1 MPGIVSKDNRKT
13 DTGYCTF
20 SHYCSSNFNVH
31 TIVFICA
38 MSLALPAAEA
48 ERVNPGPVSSDSS
61 SATGVGLYLGG
72 VVTGALGVL
81 LIEGIVC
88 GACRLRRSKHK

>member
-1 MPGIVSKDNRKT
+1 MDKLVLVIEYFHITVIATSA
-13 DTGYCTF
+13 
-20 SHYCSSNFNVH
+20 H
-31 TIVFICA
+31 TVA
-38 MSLALPAAEA
+38 SPSTMSITLPHPAVEA
-48 ERVNPGPVSSDSS
+48 ESVNPGPVSSDSS